1 MRLLHRVDVGQENR
15 SPDNLEGNT
24 IMLDNSTLEDVS
36 LNVIRWRGR
45 QGQKAVKV
53 LGETYTSQKKSKQCC
68 QKECPDCVYL

>member
-1 MRLLHRVDVGQENR
+1 MRLLHRVDVSQDNR

-45 QGQKAVKV
+45 QGQKAIKV
-53 LGETYTSQKKSKQCC
+53 L
-68 QKECPDCVYL
+68 